1 MKITSITVAVILSAG
16 LFSACATQPAPR
28 WFYKESQFSSRVEYL
43 RFCQRYALYDRQC
56 ERRYICQNLLAKR
69 RIECLGEQRIGNPR
83 GTSKQKKIHENFSD
97 LPLLCHNKKDDK

>member
-43 RFCQRYALYDRQC
+43 RFCQRYALHDRQC
-56 ERRYICQNLLAKR
+56 
-69 RIECLGEQRIGNPR
+69 
-83 GTSKQKKIHENFSD
+83 D
-97 LPLLCHNKKDDK
+97 